1 MNLQEE
7 TRRILRI
14 NRIVPRK
21 RLGQSFLVDAEA
33 MKEMIS
39 YAYLSK
45 KDAVLEI
52 GAGLGF
58 LTEQLAEKAGRVI
71 AVEVD
76 SRLARVLRERLRNRA
91 NVSLAE
97 GDILKLNLQEF
108 QKVVSTPPYSISSP
122 LLFWLLERKFE
133 LAVLA
138 FQEEFAQRL
147 VAQVGSGD
155 YGRLTVAVYCRAE
168 VELLDLIP
176 KERFWPSPDVDSRIV
191 RLKPK
196 KPPFRID
203 DEDFFYE
210 VVRVIFAQKNKKL
223 RNAAVPLLGKLGV
236 PKTEVLRMA
245 DALPFHNRRPRELAP
260 EEIGLLA
267 NEAAKLFK
275 QKLQG

>member
-176 KERFWPSPDVDSRIV
+176 KDRFWPSPDVDSRIV

-196 KPPFRID
+196 KPPFKID
-203 DEDFFYE
+203 DEAFFYE

-223 RNAAVPLLGKLGV
+223 RNAIMPLLGKLGV
-236 PKTEVLRMA
+236 PKTEALRMA
-245 DALPFHNRRPRELAP
+245 DTLPFHNRRPRELAP

-275 QKLQG
+275 